1 MVSRVIL
8 CCDDYSTR
16 VLAFWGSHVPRRVLV
31 AEPMEEAGPEAAV
44 RLRARTTAP
53 GDIVQKTTW
62 IIPYWGAM
70 ADCGQLQGR
79 AFGRYVRSCGTVYTA
94 AASAC
99 KKSRRFG
106 GFISRWAL
114 VLICKLHDC
123 QQLPEVVC
131 IYELDTTTAGLHQV
145 GSTAWLPSSGIR
157 NGHTYWG
164 IFAIA
169 SLYELS
175 RMHLRFAN
183 ALDDTTLG
191 GSVFIS
197 IAALGSLIL

>member
-1 MVSRVIL
+1 
-8 CCDDYSTR
+8 
-16 VLAFWGSHVPRRVLV
+16 
-31 AEPMEEAGPEAAV
+31 MEEAGPEAAV

-70 ADCGQLQGR
+70 ADCGQLQGCVVTR
-79 AFGRYVRSCGTVYTA
+79 GPLED
-94 AASAC
+94 
-99 KKSRRFG
+99 
-106 GFISRWAL
+106 IWAL

>member
-70 ADCGQLQGR
+70 ADCGQLQGCVVTR
-79 AFGRYVRSCGTVYTA
+79 GPLEDMSVVVGLCTPLQQVPARKVDG
-94 AASAC
+94 
-99 KKSRRFG
+99 
-106 GFISRWAL
+106 L
-114 VLICKLHDC
+114 VDSLAD
-123 QQLPEVVC
+123 
-131 IYELDTTTAGLHQV
+131 GL
-145 GSTAWLPSSGIR
+145 WC
-157 NGHTYWG
+157 
-164 IFAIA
+164 
-169 SLYELS
+169 
-175 RMHLRFAN
+175 
-183 ALDDTTLG
+183 
-191 GSVFIS
+191 
-197 IAALGSLIL
+197 